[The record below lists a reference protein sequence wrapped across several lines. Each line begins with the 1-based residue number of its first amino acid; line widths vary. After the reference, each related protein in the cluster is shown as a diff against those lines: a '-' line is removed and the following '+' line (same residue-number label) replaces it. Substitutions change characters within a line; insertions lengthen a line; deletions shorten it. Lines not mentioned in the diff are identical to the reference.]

1 MFTDEKMEQ
10 IYNETHNIKSTLE
23 VLMNTMPN
31 KGITKQELRR
41 ANNIWLLFSKRHPE
55 LSPEGFQKIMCLL
68 NPGKEQIIIN
78 LLK

>member
-10 IYNETHNIKSTLE
+10 VYNETYDIKATLKI
-23 VLMNTMPN
+23 LMDTMPEN
-31 KGITKQELRR
+31 HITRQELRR

-55 LSPEGFQKIMCLL
+55 LSPDGFQNVMCTL
-68 NPGKEQIIIN
+68 NPGKEDLIIN

>member
-10 IYNETHNIKSTLE
+10 VYNETYDIKATMKI
-23 VLMNTMPN
+23 LMDTMPKN
-31 KGITKQELRR
+31 HITKQELRR

-55 LSPEGFQKIMCLL
+55 LSPDGFQKVMCLL
-68 NPGKEQIIIN
+68 NPGKENLIIN

>member
-10 IYNETHNIKSTLE
+10 VYKETSSIKSTLE
-23 VLMNTMPN
+23 VLMAILPED
-31 KGITKQELRR
+31 GITKQQLRQ

-55 LSPEGFQKIMCLL
+55 LRPDGFQRIMCEL
-68 NPGKEQIIIN
+68 NPEKEDLIIK

>member
-10 IYNETHNIKSTLE
+10 VYNETYDIKATLKI
-23 VLMNTMPN
+23 LMDTMPEN
-31 KGITKQELRR
+31 RITKQELRR

-55 LSPEGFQKIMCLL
+55 LSPDGFQKVMCLL
-68 NPGKEQIIIN
+68 NPGKEDLIIN

>member
-10 IYNETHNIKSTLE
+10 VYNETYDIKATMKI
-23 VLMNTMPN
+23 LMDTMPEN
-31 KGITKQELRR
+31 GITKQELRR

-55 LSPEGFQKIMCLL
+55 LSPDRFQIIMCLL
-68 NPGKEQIIIN
+68 NPGKENLIIN

>member
-10 IYNETHNIKSTLE
+10 VYNETYDIKATMKI
-23 VLMNTMPN
+23 LMDTMPVY
-31 KGITKQELRR
+31 GITKQELRR

-55 LSPEGFQKIMCLL
+55 LSPDGFQKIMCLL
-68 NPGKEQIIIN
+68 NPGKENLIIN